1 MCYYLQSAAF
11 RIQQSSLLWFYFN
24 YSWNMEKCPEKRL
37 LNNDSFKDND
47 TTCNFYLKTL
57 NVDEFRKLCTSIT
70 GTKVLWQFCT

>member
-1 MCYYLQSAAF
+1 MRYYLQSAAF

-57 NVDEFRKLCTSIT
+57 NVDEFRKTLYKYN
-70 GTKVLWQFCT
+70 GN